1 MTVTFTLPMPPS
13 TNALYR
19 NVPGKG
25 RVKTSDYKAWIKDAG
40 WQMKLQSSP
49 LPLPRLDG
57 PLELRI
63 SLPASS
69 RIDIDNIKALP
80 DLLKKMGAIDD
91 DKQIRRLYVDACLE
105 GEGVCLTLSQIARP
119 V

>member
-1 MTVTFTLPMPPS
+1 MIVTFTLPMPPS

-25 RVKTSDYKAWIKDAG
+25 RVKTADYKAWIKDAG
-40 WQMKLQSSP
+40 WQMKLQGASSF
-49 LPLPRLDG
+49 LYLAG

-63 SLPASS
+63 SLSAKS
-69 RIDIDNIKALP
+69 RIDVDNIKALP
-80 DLLKKMGAIDD
+80 DLLKKMGVIDD

-105 GEGVCLTLSQIARP
+105 GEGVCMTLSQIARP